1 MLLIDDEADN
11 ASIDL
16 KSRVKDKKPRKPL
29 TDKQE
34 EAKNKMDFPEE
45 HWSNYDATKINAS
58 IRKIIKKFKKKPRKA
73 VVIWFLHLDIQ
84 NEPWGIHYSVNEII
98 DKSLKKYIEFWID
111 FQ

>member
-58 IRKIIKKFKKKPRKA
+58 IRKIIKKFK
-73 VVIWFLHLDIQ
+73 F
-84 NEPWGIHYSVNEII
+84 
-98 DKSLKKYIEFWID
+98 
-111 FQ
+111 